1 MKTKATDHLMQ
12 ISMKTFFKTL
22 LAALI
27 MVAAV
32 SCAKETPA
40 PKEPAAQP
48 EANLVP
54 YTLNIGTQA
63 AKSFIDKDS
72 TTIVWEEGDRLGV
85 IDDVNATV
93 HEFTFV
99 SSDGVS
105 ANFDGSLN
113 EGASTLYV
121 VYPYDENS
129 SVAATTVSASLPAAQ
144 QVSANRTARGAL
156 LAVGT
161 APVNQRVSLKNAF
174 GLVQVTVKHSDVKE
188 IVLDG
193 EGLSGVVSLDVTT
206 GEISGVPV
214 SSGAITLTPPAGDE
228 YFKKDSVY
236 YAAVLPGTTP
246 AGAFSLEIRREMDAA
261 LASSATYTFTKAVTV
276 PRNGGFYFNTDNA
289 AFSWSWHITNKAELF
304 AWNAAYAKWSKLD
317 KVYIDAD
324 IDMQSELWT
333 PRIFRG
339 VLDGQNHKLYN
350 FVTDPASPQT
360 GFVSDLGGTVK
371 NLVLGSSDGSTYD
384 GTSLVSHA
392 SDSTF
397 WCNVASV
404 AARLGNNGKIE
415 NVTNF
420 ATVEVLASA
429 AKKTRVGGIAGFV
442 MGTETSVVNCRNFG
456 AIKDN
461 ATSASSD
468 NLPIG
473 GILGSADNAVTI
485 SGCYNYGDITNNN
498 PKVEWIGGIMGVT
511 NGPVAI
517 DKAGAEAFK
526 ATITDCHN
534 EGNITAN
541 AGTALRIGGIVGNL
555 TGGDL
560 SGCTNLGSI
569 TNNANVTNYLGGVVG
584 AVDKAVENTLT
595 NCVNGSSSDH
605 SKGSISYDPA
615 ETSATSRV
623 GGVIGNAAGSAKLTV
638 SGCSNY
644 CDLSTANG
652 YVNNLGGLFGAVIN
666 TKGVVRVSDCH
677 NYGSVSN
684 TSTATTSDN
693 RIGGFAGTLQGA
705 AGVVHIIE
713 NSSNEGA
720 VSTSKPA
727 AAAAFVG
734 GIIGRADYFVL
745 DNVHNTANVTSH
757 HESSTNKQNVGGLVG
772 YASAGAEVRGGSYNS
787 GDIKATGAGQTLVGG
802 LFGNTGNAATTSGGA
817 LICGGSYN
825 AGNVTASCTTDTTT
839 VGGLCGLATAA
850 TIYDAY
856 SAGSGKKIDASGS
869 KVVNAGGLLG
879 GSKGCVIGQEGKET
893 YNATEVYSHDG
904 VGFNNIGGIVGNL
917 SISGVSTDIQY
928 VENRAKV
935 HTLGS
940 ATNTAQIKIGGIL
953 GCNIAGSKFS
963 ISNSVNTSSAE
974 VYATGTG
981 ITQQIHTG
989 GIVATIH
996 NNSPVI
1002 SACTNNGKVHADVTS
1017 TQPVQAGGIISWS
1030 NGATIKDGCKNTG
1043 EIHVN
1048 NAGDGE
1054 CRAAG
1059 IAMTLQNGAIRG
1071 TSDNYIENS
1080 GKVIVEGSG
1089 SGVSY
1094 ISGVL
1099 SISQANG
1106 VVVEYSKNTGS
1117 ITLNRN
1123 KGNAFIGGIV
1133 AVTPAKF
1140 TVRNCVNEGAVS
1152 STQTAY
1158 TKVYRAAGGIVG
1170 MALGKS
1176 GQVTTISN
1184 CTNLGAVT
1192 VTANSDNQLTNAA
1205 GILGDI
1211 RKEGY
1216 VTVTGCVNGAA
1227 GDASKGVI
1235 TCVNEVES
1243 SKTVRTAFAGGIFG
1257 GDNEGTT
1264 NTATNS
1270 SITDCTNYG
1279 LVTAKV
1285 TNGPTLIGAGGVVGY
1300 IYRKTTFSDISSLGS
1315 AEIKA
1320 YNGNTLITGADN
1332 NTIGGAGALVGH
1344 CGAAGGAASGSVA
1357 KTVVV
1362 GGVSYDA
1369 AATAETLNYWLCPSN
1384 NGNIT
1389 ATYVD

>member
-22 LAALI
+22 LAALTL
-27 MVAAV
+27 VAAF

-40 PKEPAAQP
+40 PKDPAAQP

-99 SSDGVS
+99 SSDGTS

-193 EGLSGVVSLDVTT
+193 EGLSGVVSLDATT
-206 GEISGVPV
+206 GEISGVPA

-228 YFKKDSVY
+228 YFKKDSIY

-317 KVYIDAD
+317 KVYIEND
-324 IDMQSELWT
+324 INMESDPWESHN
-333 PRIFRG
+333 FKG

-420 ATVEVLASA
+420 ATVEVLATA
-429 AKKTRVGGIAGFV
+429 AQKTRVGGIAGFV
-442 MGTETSVVNCRNFG
+442 MGTETSVVNCRNYG

-569 TNNANVTNYLGGVVG
+569 TNNANVANYLGGVVG

-595 NCVNGSSSDH
+595 NCVNGTSSDR

-623 GGVIGNAAGSAKLTV
+623 GGVIGSAAGSAKLTV

-644 CDLSTANG
+644 CDLSTTNG
-652 YVNNLGGLFGAVIN
+652 YVNNFGGLFGAVIN

-684 TSTATTSDN
+684 TSTAATSDN

-772 YASAGAEVRGGSYNS
+772 YASAGAEVKGGSYNT
-787 GDIKATGAGQTLVGG
+787 GDIKATGSGQTLVGG

-817 LICGGSYN
+817 LIYGGSYN

-917 SISGVSTDIQY
+917 SKSGVSTDIQY

-935 HTLGS
+935 HSLGS
-940 ATNTAQIKIGGIL
+940 ATNTAQIKVGGIL
-953 GCNIAGSKFS
+953 GTNIADSKVS
-963 ISNSVNTSSAE
+963 ISNSVNAASAE
-974 VYATGTG
+974 VYVTGTG
-981 ITQQIHTG
+981 IKQQIHTS

-996 NNSPVI
+996 NNNPVI
-1002 SACTNNGKVHADVTS
+1002 SACTNKGKVYADVTS
-1017 TQPVQAGGIISWS
+1017 TANVQAAGILSWS
-1030 NGATIKDGCKNTG
+1030 NGLTIKGGCRNDG
-1043 EIHVN
+1043 EIRVN
-1048 NAGDGE
+1048 NAGSGATS
-1054 CRAAG
+1054 AAG
-1059 IAMTLQNGAIRG
+1059 IAMTLQKGAIQG
-1071 TSDNYIENS
+1071 TSDSYILNS
-1080 GKVIVEGSG
+1080 GSVTAEGSG
-1089 SGVSY
+1089 NGVSNVGGI
-1094 ISGVL
+1094 ISL
-1099 SISQANG
+1099 SQSNG
-1106 VVVEYSKNTGS
+1106 VKIEYAKNIGTVS
-1117 ITLNRN
+1117 LTKNA
-1123 KGNAFIGGIV
+1123 GNAFIGGIV
-1133 AVTPAKF
+1133 ALTPNKF
-1140 TVRNCVNEGAVS
+1140 TVSNCVNEGAVS

-1158 TKVYRAAGGIVG
+1158 TKVYRAAGGIAG
-1170 MALGKS
+1170 MAVGAS
-1176 GQVTTISN
+1176 GAVTTISN

-1211 RKEGY
+1211 RSGGY
-1216 VTVTGCVNGAA
+1216 VTVTGCVNGVA
-1227 GDASKGVI
+1227 GDLTKGVV
-1235 TCVNEVES
+1235 TCTNNVAS
-1243 SKTVRTAFAGGIFG
+1243 TYTDRTAFAGGIFG
-1257 GDNEGTT
+1257 GDNEGTV
-1264 NTATNS
+1264 NAASNS
-1270 SITDCTNYG
+1270 SVTNCSNYG
-1279 LVTAKV
+1279 PVTAKV
-1285 TNGPTLIGAGGVVGY
+1285 TNGASLIGAGGVVGY
-1300 IYRKTTFSDISSLGS
+1300 IRRKTSFTGNSSLGS

-1332 NTIGGAGALVGH
+1332 STIGGAGALVGH
-1344 CGAAGGAASGSVA
+1344 CGAADGVASGTVA
-1357 KTVVV
+1357 RTVLV
-1362 GGVSYDA
+1362 GGVSYSA
-1369 AATAETLNYWLCPSN
+1369 AQTAESLNYWLCPSN